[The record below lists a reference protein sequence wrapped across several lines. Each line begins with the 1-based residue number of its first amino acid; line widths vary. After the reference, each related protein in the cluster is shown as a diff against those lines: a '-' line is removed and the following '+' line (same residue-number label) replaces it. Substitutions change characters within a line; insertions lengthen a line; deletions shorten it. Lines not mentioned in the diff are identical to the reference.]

1 MKLSRRNHNSL
12 SLMLS
17 NIGTLQVSFF
27 AFNVSTDRFLQYAKD
42 TPFAN
47 IFMSPFYDEFL
58 NKWGTIISNFSR
70 YGKCKWEKEDSKTKA
85 WAEYVR
91 RLTSKWNLERCFGL
105 AAGVTLGD
113 LPLIKVVSFTWA
125 IEAKRYNLFHFV
137 VF

>member
-27 AFNVSTDRFLQYAKD
+27 CLQRFNGQ
-42 TPFAN
+42 
-47 IFMSPFYDEFL
+47 IFTIRRRYTFCKYLYVPFYDEFL

-70 YGKCKWEKEDSKTKA
+70 YRKCKWEKEDSKTKA

-113 LPLIKVVSFTWA
+113 LPLIQVVSFTRA